1 MPNPVLTRAVDALAS
16 RRDLSAEEAAD
27 VLAEIMRGEVSE
39 TQIAGFLIA
48 LRTKGETV
56 DELTGLA
63 RTMRALAAHVPT
75 ERQDLLD
82 TAGTGGGRS
91 TFNVSTTAAL
101 IAAGAGC
108 AVAKHGNRSAT
119 SSSGSAD
126 LLEALGARIDLD
138 PKGVARCI
146 DEAGFGFMFAPAH
159 HQATRFVVPVR
170 RELRVRT
177 IFNLIGP
184 LTNPAGARRQL
195 IGVADAG
202 FLETIA
208 GALARL
214 GVDRALIVAGED
226 GLDEVSIA
234 AATKVVEVNGQ
245 EITRYTLAPGDVGI
259 ELADDRSFERDC
271 LGGTPAQNAAVTRAI
286 LEERRSEGEAA
297 ARRRSGAHQRRRRDL
312 RRGAGGLDRGRRRR
326 GSRRAR
332 RRKRGGRARA
342 LRAGHPYLRARRGGR
357 MSTQSSTILDRIV
370 AETREEVERR
380 KRDQPLALTGRATIA
395 GRRLSRCARPHP
407 ASA

>member
-1 MPNPVLTRAVDALAS
+1 MANPVLTRAIDEVAS
-16 RRDLSAEEAAD
+16 GDDLTAERAAE
-27 VLAEIMRGEVSE
+27 VLAEIMHGEVSE
-39 TQIAGFLIA
+39 IQIAAFLIA

-56 DELTGLA
+56 EELTGLA

-75 ERQDLLD
+75 ERHDLLD

-138 PKGVARCI
+138 PQAVGRCI

-159 HQATRFVVPVR
+159 HRATRFVVPVR
-170 RELRVRT
+170 RELAVRT

-195 IGVADAG
+195 IGVSDAR
-202 FLETIA
+202 FLERIA
-208 GALARL
+208 GALAGL
-214 GVDRALIVAGED
+214 GVDRALVVAGED
-226 GLDEVSIA
+226 SLDEISIT

-245 EITRYTLAPGDVGI
+245 DVTRYKLAPADVGI
-259 ELADDRSFERDC
+259 EPSSDDAFRRDC
-271 LGGTPAQNAAVTRAI
+271 SGGTPQENAALTRAI
-286 LEERRSEGEAA
+286 LDGAGASAERPAAVDLAVINAGAAIYAAGRADTIAAGVQA
-297 ARRRSGAHQRRRRDL
+297 ARAALAD
-312 RRGAGGLDRGRRRR
+312 
-326 GSRRAR
+326 GSA
-332 RRKRGGRARA
+332 
-342 LRAGHPYLRARRGGR
+342 
-357 MSTQSSTILDRIV
+357 
-370 AETREEVERR
+370 
-380 KRDQPLALTGRATIA
+380 
-395 GRRLSRCARPHP
+395 
-407 ASA
+407 ASALERYVQASRTHGPPEVAP